1 MYLQISRISQFRG
14 RLSAAD
20 QFFFFVLIFMFLQNS
35 RIGRFRVA
43 LRAAEWFFISVH
55 VFDVFLDQQ
64 DSHFLFFYKCDY
76 QKLNSQYQEFLVIP
90 FLGFVFLTNQMSR
103 FQESNSHLRNSQFL
117 NFSYL
122 EILEFAMNV
131 GISQNRFSAN
141 QIPSFVFPSFVTPR
155 MTFPVL
161 SFSIS
166 CVNPS
171 SRRAAY
177 SRSHLETRVERMKT
191 KRFLV
196 EQQLSQPKRF

>member
-1 MYLQISRISQFRG
+1 
-14 RLSAAD
+14 
-20 QFFFFVLIFMFLQNS
+20 MFLQNS
-35 RIGRFRVA
+35 RICRFRVA

-141 QIPSFVFPSFVTPR
+141 QIPSFQIPSFVTPR
-155 MTFPVL
+155 KTVLVL
-161 SFSIS
+161 SFPVSR
-166 CVNPS
+166 VNHTTHDFY
-171 SRRAAY
+171 RFCTIFQAML
-177 SRSHLETRVERMKT
+177 HLK
-191 KRFLV
+191 
-196 EQQLSQPKRF
+196 QA

>member
-1 MYLQISRISQFRG
+1 
-14 RLSAAD
+14 
-20 QFFFFVLIFMFLQNS
+20 MFLQNS
-35 RIGRFRVA
+35 RIRRFRVA
-43 LRAAEWFFISVH
+43 LRAAKWFFISVH

-122 EILEFAMNV
+122 DILEFAMNV

-177 SRSHLETRVERMKT
+177 SRSHLETRVERMT
-191 KRFLV
+191 NRFLV
-196 EQQLSQPKRF
+196 EQQMSSQLKRF